1 MRKSTRRSKSTNSL
15 SCLQMALNTEDCSK
29 SLHKD
34 IVRFLIFV
42 IGLTIWN
49 ACTQLIASFKKSKAV
64 MDDSSFIK
72 TKFLEKISLGGKL
85 RLRIKV
91 LTINWCAK
99 FVIDRGEHDLSVMF
113 HSHFP
118 L

>member
-1 MRKSTRRSKSTNSL
+1 MN
-15 SCLQMALNTEDCSK
+15 
-29 SLHKD
+29 
-34 IVRFLIFV
+34 
-42 IGLTIWN
+42 
-49 ACTQLIASFKKSKAV
+49 
-64 MDDSSFIK
+64 DSSFIK

-85 RLRIKV
+85 RLRIKE

-99 FVIDRGEHDLSVMF
+99 FVIDRGEHYLSVMF